1 MPLLL
6 GAHVL
11 VAVLC
16 AIHALK
22 TGRQMY
28 WLFILFM
35 FPGLGS
41 IVYIVVEL
49 LPGMTDS
56 RQARAAG
63 SAARKA
69 LDPGRELREAR
80 HQLEISRT
88 PGNLRRVGD
97 AYLGMN
103 RPSDA
108 LPLLQE
114 AASGILSEDEGLLTA
129 KARAEFECGLYDDA
143 IRTLET
149 LKEAH
154 PRTSMP
160 QAHLLYARTFEEA
173 GRHDEALEQY
183 ENVAGYFPGAEAR
196 ARWALLLE
204 KQGREEDAADRW
216 QEILSAA
223 RIAPKFA
230 RKAQREWID
239 MARARGGRLA

>member
-1 MPLLL
+1 MPVLL

-11 VAVLC
+11 VAILC

-28 WLFILFM
+28 WVFILFA

-41 IVYIVVEL
+41 IVYVVVEV
-49 LPGMTDS
+49 LPGLTES
-56 RQARAAG
+56 PQARSAG
-63 SAARKA
+63 SAARRA

-80 HQLEISRT
+80 HQLDVART
-88 PGNLRRVGD
+88 PTNLRRVGD
-97 AYLGMN
+97 AYLAMD
-103 RPSDA
+103 RPGDA

-114 AASGILSEDEGLLTA
+114 AATGILSDDEGLLTA
-129 KARAEFECGLYDDA
+129 KARAEFGAGLYSDA
-143 IRTLET
+143 IATLEG
-149 LKEAH
+149 LKDAH

-160 QAHLLYARTFEEA
+160 QAHLLYARALESEGREE
-173 GRHDEALEQY
+173 DALEQY
-183 ENVAGYFPGAEAR
+183 ENVSGYYPGAEAR

-204 KQGREEDAADRW
+204 KNERGQEAAERW
-216 QEILSAA
+216 QEILTAA

-239 MARARGGRLA
+239 MARSRATAR